1 MKVTCFISTPGIISQ
16 AEMLAGGRNPPK
28 LFPVISCIEHEWII
42 YDDTQY
48 IDLFEKM
55 GWWESD
61 KFDALRKEMIKIF
74 LEKNDWEWGDFY
86 EFEISNI
93 VTNSNK

>member
-1 MKVTCFISTPGIISQ
+1 
-16 AEMLAGGRNPPK
+16 
-28 LFPVISCIEHEWII
+28 
-42 YDDTQY
+42 
-48 IDLFEKM
+48 M